1 MNNEIKTPSN
11 LSPPNNQN
19 MFKLDAT
26 IRFIK
31 MLDIGYITV
40 IYFLAA
46 ILVGKLLNY
55 IFGIYNPESD
65 TNKSSYKIG
74 LELCL
79 LIWLMG
85 ISTYIVRNIV
95 GEIPSPFDNLY
106 DFQHKRVKELGSA
119 TVYVLIL
126 NQSFSLFRGKLLTF
140 LNRTF

>member
-1 MNNEIKTPSN
+1 MNNEIRPPVNLTPSN
-11 LSPPNNQN
+11 NQN
-19 MFKLDAT
+19 EFKLDAT

-31 MLDIGYITV
+31 MLDIGYVTV

-55 IFGIYNPESD
+55 IFGIYDPEAD
-65 TNKSSYKIG
+65 ANKSSYKIG

-106 DFQHKRVKELGSA
+106 GFQHRRVKELGSA